1 MKEHAIDDSE
11 YQARFNVVVATDNLE
26 AAKSL
31 IPACLRRGQQLSFCL
46 YNGDKLRGAFTET
59 PDAILMVLTDYIE
72 HAARIKTALNQHFDN
87 ASIPYIGALYREGRY
102 EDPDTFD
109 SIIYAPAH
117 PVQISQRVE
126 AVLRLQR
133 MEREIMHR
141 VETYNQDFGIDCDF
155 SLDAIDR
162 PFNVLF
168 VGKAT
173 PSFMSI
179 LNALQN
185 QGVNV
190 TAAFSSY
197 SAFNFLHEQDFDA
210 VVMNSIKDDNS
221 SVLVIETMRRNSRL
235 YDIPVIFLAAESPSN
250 IEAIYNKGVHDII
263 RDDADMPE
271 LRGRILEAANFHRI
285 HAHMKKALQDL
296 RFDGCV
302 DLASGLFN
310 RAFLIHHLDRV
321 VTYCQDKKLSLS
333 LIALK
338 VKPNAPMSI
347 AHERVA
353 QAENQV
359 GGMLRTLLRV
369 QDIAARVSNDT
380 FILAFPELSVDRLD
394 PIVKRVSG
402 IVDCAAFDS
411 GDHKAPG
418 PFTMSIDAVKV
429 PRMSHESAEQVLT
442 NAISELTH
450 EHIPFARQ
458 ALAN

>member
-1 MKEHAIDDSE
+1 MKEHAIDDSDI
-11 YQARFNVVVATDNLE
+11 QSRFQIVVATDNLE
-26 AAKSL
+26 AAKAL
-31 IPACLRRGQQLSFCL
+31 IPASSRLGQQLNFCL
-46 YNGDKLRGAFTET
+46 YNGDKLRGAIQDT

-72 HAARIKTALNQHFDN
+72 HARRIKIALSKHFN
-87 ASIPYIGALYREGRY
+87 NVSIPYVGALFREGRY

-141 VETYNQDFGIDCDF
+141 VETYNHDFGIDCTF
-155 SLDAIDR
+155 SLEAIDR
-162 PFNVLF
+162 PFNILF
-168 VGKAT
+168 VGKPT
-173 PSFMSI
+173 PSFMAI
-179 LNALQN
+179 LNALQDK
-185 QGVNV
+185 GVNV

-197 SAFNFLHEQDFDA
+197 TAFNFLHDEDFDA
-210 VVMNSIKDDNS
+210 VVMNAIEDDDS
-221 SVLVIETMRRNSRL
+221 SLLVIETMRRNSRL
-235 YDIPVIFLAAESPSN
+235 YDIPVIFLTSEMPQDIEN
-250 IEAIYNKGVHDII
+250 IYVKGVHDII
-263 RDDADMPE
+263 QEDADMAE

-285 HAHMKKALQDL
+285 HTHMKKSLQSL

-310 RAFLIHHLDRV
+310 RSFLIHHLQRI
-321 VTYCQDKKLSLS
+321 VTHCQTHKYDLS

-338 VKPNAPMSI
+338 VQPNAPMSI
-347 AHERVA
+347 ASDRVA

-359 GGMLRTLLRV
+359 AAMLQTLLRV

-380 FILAFPELSVDRLD
+380 FILVFPEQDVDRLD
-394 PIVKRVSG
+394 PILERISG

-411 GDHKAPG
+411 GDQQDSG

-429 PRMSHESAEQVLT
+429 PRLAHETAEHVLT

-450 EHIPFARQ
+450 KHVPFGKTG
-458 ALAN
+458 